1 MGARLAHAFRRLK
14 ERVLRHFL
22 VVLQP
27 LQIGPL
33 AIQRRHLLTQIGH
46 QPR

>member
-1 MGARLAHAFRRLK
+1 
-14 ERVLRHFL
+14 
-22 VVLQP
+22 VLQP